1 MKALIIGDIHFRL
14 NNPISRKD
22 NIQEAFEDKF
32 NQIKS
37 IIKESDIHYIITTG
51 DIFDKAKVTNETL
64 WFAHDLF
71 SSLEIPII
79 SIVGNHDMIGNS
91 INNHKLSSLYLLQKL
106 CKNLILLNDNPILF
120 KTGNTNI
127 IGNNYGNDNFI
138 IDNIDTT
145 CKNIILTHSMITEK
159 VQMFDAIKADEIVT
173 NADLIITG
181 HNHSKFHIGKVYN
194 AGALI
199 RLTTGKGD
207 IDRQV
212 EVGVLDLDTLEI
224 EKKLLKITDYKEI
237 FEVKEIEK
245 KREFI
250 MKNLSESMS
259 TITTTNEIIDLVIK
273 EENPTNEIVEE
284 LKRRLA

>member
-1 MKALIIGDIHFRL
+1 MSNKTFLYVLSNGDKLKALIIGDIHFRL

-106 CKNLILLNDNPILF
+106 CKNLILLNDNPIF
-120 KTGNTNI
+120 KIGDTNI

-138 IDNIDTT
+138 IEDIDTT

-159 VQMFDAIKADEIVT
+159 VQMFD
-173 NADLIITG
+173 
-181 HNHSKFHIGKVYN
+181 
-194 AGALI
+194 
-199 RLTTGKGD
+199 
-207 IDRQV
+207 
-212 EVGVLDLDTLEI
+212 
-224 EKKLLKITDYKEI
+224 
-237 FEVKEIEK
+237 
-245 KREFI
+245 
-250 MKNLSESMS
+250 
-259 TITTTNEIIDLVIK
+259 
-273 EENPTNEIVEE
+273 
-284 LKRRLA
+284 